1 MDQLSFLSPAVV
13 CGVDGGDGGG
23 GGDGGDGGG
32 GGGGGGGLPS
42 SGSLSWSIPAVLEQ

>member
-23 GGDGGDGGG
+23 GGGGG
-32 GGGGGGGLPS
+32 GDGGGGLPS